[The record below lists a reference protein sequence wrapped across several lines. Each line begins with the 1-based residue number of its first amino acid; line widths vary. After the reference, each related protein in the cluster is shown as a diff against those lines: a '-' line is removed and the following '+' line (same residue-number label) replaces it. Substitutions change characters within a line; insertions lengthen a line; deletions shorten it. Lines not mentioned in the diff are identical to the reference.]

1 MLNISIFHEK
11 ATGKEEKSSQET
23 FWSPLQQIKE
33 SLSLQL
39 RGPRCSFPAWNALLQ
54 EVCYCPHVLQKEIS
68 SAESYHYSLWFC
80 LFPYFFMVTESFPPF
95 ESSLISYLF
104 HHIGNSLIQGV

>member
-11 ATGKEEKSSQET
+11 ATDKEEKSSQET

-68 SAESYHYSLWFC
+68 SAESYQVFTLVLFVSLFFHGHRVISTIWVLNL
-80 LFPYFFMVTESFPPF
+80 LFISPYWK
-95 ESSLISYLF
+95 
-104 HHIGNSLIQGV
+104 